1 MEFSGTK
8 LKEASFEECKE
19 AALDVSE
26 AKGRPV
32 LLLWFIYMYMYWENN
47 IMHR

>member
-8 LKEASFEECKE
+8 MKEASFEECKG
-19 AALDVSE
+19 AALDISE

-32 LLLWFIYMYMYWENN
+32 LLLWFINLYIYVLGK
-47 IMHR
+47 